1 MGNEMTESNKDSVK
15 AGSQA
20 ESAAESGAAAEAGMA
35 PGAVSAEKG
44 NAAPAAENESKAA
57 PSGKRDTT
65 PGGMLRETREF
76 MGLTIQ
82 DVTDRLK
89 FRPEFISNL
98 ENNCFDSRTA
108 STQLVRSWLIAY
120 AKFLGIDRVMIL
132 DAFEK
137 YHDGQKD
144 GGRKE
149 EAPAVRETPKEK
161 KWKTVEL
168 ERPARKAPEKKK
180 DTEDAGDAA
189 APDEPGE
196 NGDAKGRTLKNI
208 MMFLLILIVCICVTL
223 ILKVQN
229 QGRQQANL
237 RSAVETRVTELTSD
251 EKPSAAGAGSTA
263 VSGPEDTKVPA
274 AGNPDSV
281 AKAAPADAAAAGKPA
296 PKAQPASEAV
306 APAAAAENKNAGSGK
321 DDTAGKAAPAA
332 EKASAES
339 AAKDSGAAKKETS
352 ADASADV
359 SSGKAE
365 IAVSFSGP
373 CWIEI
378 QDAAGKRLISN
389 TYGKGSSIKVSSEKL
404 PLSVRIGMKANIS
417 EFTVNGKAIGVS
429 SKFTVEK

>member
-20 ESAAESGAAAEAGMA
+20 ESAAESSTAAEAGIA
-35 PGAVSAEKG
+35 SGAVSAEKG
-44 NAAPAAENESKAA
+44 NAAPAPENESKAA

-263 VSGPEDTKVPA
+263 VFQA
-274 AGNPDSV
+274 
-281 AKAAPADAAAAGKPA
+281 
-296 PKAQPASEAV
+296 
-306 APAAAAENKNAGSGK
+306 
-321 DDTAGKAAPAA
+321 
-332 EKASAES
+332 
-339 AAKDSGAAKKETS
+339 
-352 ADASADV
+352 
-359 SSGKAE
+359 
-365 IAVSFSGP
+365 
-373 CWIEI
+373 
-378 QDAAGKRLISN
+378 L
-389 TYGKGSSIKVSSEKL
+389 L
-404 PLSVRIGMKANIS
+404 
-417 EFTVNGKAIGVS
+417 
-429 SKFTVEK
+429 